1 MDAIPDTKGS
11 VAPMGPTPPTEGPT
25 PEDHGRTVRVAPTKD
40 GRYRVSV
47 CAGTACTFAGSTAVY
62 EAFARKVEAAGLGD
76 RVEVSIVGCHGLCTM
91 SPVVVLSDDTLYG
104 HLRTEDV
111 NTVVLQHLVDGIPV
125 EGLLYRDPSTG
136 EPVRSWRDIEF
147 YKQQT
152 RIALRNV
159 GQINP
164 ESIEEYV
171 ARGGYEA
178 ARMVLT
184 EKTPEWVIAQVTD
197 SGVRGRGGAGF
208 ATGVKWELAK
218 KSRSD
223 VKYIICNGDEGDP
236 GAFMDASIMD
246 GDPHSV
252 IEGMII
258 GSYAIG
264 AHEGYIYVRAEYP
277 LAVRRLTKAIADAE
291 AAGYLGD
298 DAMGSG
304 WAFRLKLKLG
314 AGAFVCGEETALIA
328 SIEGRRGMPRPRPP
342 YPAVSGLWGK
352 PTNINNVETFANISW
367 IVTHGAEAYSDLGVS
382 GCHGTKAFSLA
393 GKLVN
398 GGLAEIPM
406 GVTLRHVI
414 YDIGGGIRDGRQ
426 FKAVQMGGPSGGCV
440 PASML
445 DTPVD
450 YESLA
455 ATGAMVGSG
464 GIVAVDDQTCMVDMA
479 RFFLH
484 FTQSESCGKCIPCRL
499 GTKRM
504 LDVLDRIVAGEGRE
518 GDVEFLEEMSA
529 YVSEGSLCAL
539 GGTAPNP
546 VLTTIKYFR
555 REYEAHVHEKR
566 CPAGTCKAL
575 IRYTIDPDAC
585 TGCTLCAKK
594 CPVGCISGERKQ
606 LHVIDQRACIKCDTC
621 RQVCKFDA
629 VRVLS
634 GVEEPAPTVGR
645 GA

>member
-1 MDAIPDTKGS
+1 MSTDPAMRETTVQAGHEES
-11 VAPMGPTPPTEGPT
+11 MTAPQEG
-25 PEDHGRTVRVAPTKD
+25 GRTVRIAEAQ
-40 GRYRVSV
+40 GRYRITV
-47 CAGTACTFAGSTAVY
+47 CAGTACTFAGSAAVL
-62 EAFARKVEAAGLGD
+62 ESFRREVAEAGLGD
-76 RVEVSIVGCHGLCTM
+76 QVEVGIVGCHGLCTM
-91 SPVVVLSDDTLYG
+91 SPVVVLSDDTFYG
-104 HLRTEDV
+104 HLRPEDAATIV
-111 NTVVLQHLVDGIPV
+111 KEHLQGGGPV
-125 EGLLYRDPSTG
+125 EKFLYKDPQSGERVRD
-136 EPVRSWRDIEF
+136 WHDIGF
-147 YKQQT
+147 YKRQT

-159 GQINP
+159 GQIDP
-164 ESIEEYV
+164 ENIADYV

-184 EKTPEWVIAQVTD
+184 EKTPEWVVEQVTE

-208 ATGVKWELAK
+208 STGVKWKLAMQ
-218 KSRSD
+218 SRGD

-252 IEGMII
+252 IEGMLI

-277 LAVRRLTKAIADAE
+277 LAVRRLTKAIEAAE
-291 AAGYLGD
+291 AAGFLGD
-298 DAMGSG
+298 DICGSG
-304 WAFRLKLKLG
+304 WSFRLKLKLG

-342 YPAVSGLWGK
+342 FPAVSGLWGK
-352 PTNINNVETFANISW
+352 PTNINNVETFSNIPW
-367 IVTHGAEAYSDLGVS
+367 IMAHGAEAYAEIGSE
-382 GCHGTKAFSLA
+382 GCQGTKAFSLA

-426 FKAVQMGGPSGGCV
+426 FKAVQLGGPSGGCV

-479 RFFLH
+479 RFFLR

-504 LDVLDRIVAGEGRE
+504 LDVLDRIVAGEGRD
-518 GDVEFLEEMSA
+518 GDIELLEEMSV
-529 YVSEGSLCAL
+529 YVSAGSLCAL

-546 VLTTIKYFR
+546 ILTTLKYFR
-555 REYEAHVHEKR
+555 REYEAHVYEKR
-566 CPAGTCKAL
+566 CPAGACKAL
-575 IRYTIDPDAC
+575 IRYEIDADAC
-585 TGCTLCAKK
+585 TGCTLCARK

-606 LHVIDQRACIKCDTC
+606 PHVIDQSACIKCDTC
-621 RQVCKFDA
+621 RQACKFDA
-629 VRVLS
+629 IRVLS
-634 GVEEPAPTVGR
+634 GARVPA
-645 GA
+645 GAADQGA